1 MGEAESHQILG
12 GDPISPLRRGVMR
25 LIFMP
30 CHMALNWTATVPG
43 VYRAISHTA
52 ERAVNK
58 IFQEECGYEKYLRY
72 FKGFWTGSSGG

>member
-1 MGEAESHQILG
+1 MLHILLTG
-12 GDPISPLRRGVMR
+12 GIFISIFRRWLNTLYRRWITR

-30 CHMALNWTATVPG
+30 CHTAVNWVFTGPG

-58 IFQEECGYEKYLRY
+58 IFQEEL
-72 FKGFWTGSSGG
+72 